1 MKKLFSPR
9 SIAVVGAAREKG
21 KVGRV
26 IFDNLK
32 LTFGERVFPVNPFAR
47 RIGGVKAF
55 SSLSDLPQVPDVAVI
70 AIPSTSVPAVI
81 EECAHLEVPF
91 AVIVSAGFREIG
103 PQGARL
109 ERELLKLKGKTR
121 ILGPNTLGLINPFSK
136 LNLTFLSTAF
146 SKGPVAFLSQSGAL
160 GTFLLEWAERKGIGI
175 SKFVSMGNKLDL
187 SEEDFFS
194 YLKKDKETE
203 VVALY
208 IEGVKD
214 GRRFLEKAALLSK
227 EKKVIA
233 LKAGITES
241 GARAVSSHTGSLAG
255 KKELYQAAF
264 KKAGIYWA
272 QDIQDFLDSIISLS
286 WCKTSIK
293 KGFAILTNGGGPGIL
308 AADSLEREGIKL
320 SNFSAKTVN
329 RLRKSLPS
337 ASSVYNPVDVL
348 GDAMAQRVEKAAQ
361 IILSDGNVGGLIVIL
376 TKQAMTEPK
385 KTAQAL
391 VRIYKKKSKK
401 PLLVSFMG
409 FESMEE
415 AEKVFRKNKVPSFLT
430 PERAIRSAKRL
441 TESFPAP
448 ERKFERSKYDR
459 LRVKEIIRN
468 VRKEC
473 FLSGSDSLEILEAM
487 GFNFPF
493 SRTARSLKEAIDFA
507 REIGFPVA
515 MKLDSPDI
523 LHKTDIGGVV
533 LNVSSEDEVTSTY
546 HSLMRQARKFFEG
559 AELKGITVQ
568 KMAAPGV
575 EVIVGGGR
583 DVQFGPFVMFG
594 LGGIYVEIF
603 HDVTFSLAPLTFSEA
618 KEMISSIKSFPLL
631 KGARG
636 KRGVDVDS
644 LAGVIVKLAQL
655 ISDFPEIQ
663 EVDLNPVR
671 VYEKGY
677 MILDAKIG
685 VK

>member
-32 LTFGERVFPVNPFAR
+32 LTFGERVFPVNPFAK

-55 SSLSDLPQVPDVAVI
+55 SSLSDLPQIPDVVVI
-70 AIPSTSVPAVI
+70 AIPSTSVPEVVK
-81 EECAHLEVPF
+81 ECAHLGVPF
-91 AVIVSAGFREIG
+91 AVIVSAGFREVG
-103 PQGARL
+103 PQGAKL
-109 ERELLKLKGKTR
+109 ERELLKWKGKTR

-160 GTFLLEWAERKGIGI
+160 GTFLLEWAQREGIGI

-194 YLKKDKETE
+194 YLKEDRATE
-203 VVALY
+203 VIALY

-214 GRRFLEKAALLSK
+214 GRRFLEEASFLSK

-264 KKAGIYWA
+264 KKAGVYWA

-286 WCKTSIK
+286 WCKTSVK

-308 AADSLEREGIKL
+308 AADSLEREGIRL
-320 SNFSAKTVN
+320 SSFSSKTVN

-348 GDAMAQRVEKAAQ
+348 GDAKARRLEEAAQ
-361 IILSDGNVGGLIVIL
+361 IILSDGNVEGLIVIL

-391 VRIYKKKSKK
+391 VKIYKKKSKK

-415 AEKVFRKNKVPSFLT
+415 AEEVFRRNKVPSFLT
-430 PERAIRSAKRL
+430 PERAIRAARRL
-441 TESFPAP
+441 TEVFPAR
-448 ERKFERSKYDR
+448 ERKLEKLKYDK
-459 LRVKEIIRN
+459 LRVKEVISKIQ
-468 VRKEC
+468 KEC
-473 FLSGSDSLEILEAM
+473 FLSGSDSFEILEAM

-493 SRTARSLKEAIDFA
+493 SRTARSVREAIAFA

-523 LHKTDIGGVV
+523 LHKTDIGGVA
-533 LNVSSEDEVTSTY
+533 LNVSNEKEVTSAY

-559 AELKGITVQ
+559 AEVRGITIQ

-618 KEMISSIKSFPLL
+618 KEMISSIRSFPLL

-644 LAGVIVKLAQL
+644 LAGVIVRLAQL
-655 ISDFPEIQ
+655 ISDFPQIQ

-671 VYEKGY
+671 VYERGY

>member
-1 MKKLFSPR
+1 
-9 SIAVVGAAREKG
+9 
-21 KVGRV
+21 
-26 IFDNLK
+26 
-32 LTFGERVFPVNPFAR
+32 
-47 RIGGVKAF
+47 
-55 SSLSDLPQVPDVAVI
+55 
-70 AIPSTSVPAVI
+70 
-81 EECAHLEVPF
+81 
-91 AVIVSAGFREIG
+91 
-103 PQGARL
+103 
-109 ERELLKLKGKTR
+109 
-121 ILGPNTLGLINPFSK
+121 
-136 LNLTFLSTAF
+136 
-146 SKGPVAFLSQSGAL
+146 
-160 GTFLLEWAERKGIGI
+160 LEWAERKGIGI

-194 YLKKDKETE
+194 YLKEDKATE

-227 EKKVIA
+227 EKKIIA

-255 KKELYQAAF
+255 KRELYQSAF

-286 WCKTSIK
+286 WCKASVK

-308 AADSLEREGIKL
+308 AADSLEKEGIRL
-320 SNFSAKTVN
+320 TNFSAKTVN
-329 RLRKSLPS
+329 QLRRSLPP

-348 GDAMAQRVEKAAQ
+348 GDARAQRIKDATQ

-391 VRIYKKKSKK
+391 IRIYKKKSNK

-409 FESMEE
+409 FKSMEE
-415 AEKVFRKNKVPSFLT
+415 TEEIFRRNKIPSFIT
-430 PERAIRSAKRL
+430 PERAIRAARRL
-441 TESFPAP
+441 TEVFTL
-448 ERKFERSKYDR
+448 EEKRFERLKYDR
-459 LRVKEIIRN
+459 LRVKEVIGK

-473 FLSGSDSLEILEAM
+473 FLSGSDSFEILEAM

-493 SRTARSLKEAIDFA
+493 SRTARSLKEAITFA
-507 REIGFPVA
+507 REIGFPIV
-515 MKLDSPDI
+515 MKIDSPDI

-533 LNVSSEDEVTSTY
+533 LNVSNEDEVPLVY
-546 HSLMRQARKFFEG
+546 HSLVRHTRKFFEG
-559 AELKGITVQ
+559 AELKGIIIQ
-568 KMAAPGV
+568 KMAAPGM

-618 KEMISSIKSFPLL
+618 KEMISSIKGFPLL
-631 KGARG
+631 RGVRG

-644 LAGVIVKLAQL
+644 LAGVIVRLAQL
-655 ISDFPEIQ
+655 ISDFPQIQ